1 MSNYKFHL
9 LTAGIIALFL
19 GILFN
24 KPLTGEYSFSGVDS
38 MSPAAINQGIES
50 AEEKYGDY
58 PHWLPWVFSGL
69 PSVHSFQN
77 ISDFYFLNFIP
88 NFFKWAGIP
97 GFWNYI
103 FHFIIAGM
111 GILCLLIHLGTNR
124 YSALFASLSYVLMP
138 YTITMVVHGHG
149 SQMLTL
155 VWLPWVIFSILR
167 LYREVNFINLAM
179 VAMTTGLQLQRAHVQ
194 IAYYTWLSGGLLILF
209 LLIKQYKTDRKK
221 TNWLLPVLGALLLG
235 LAMAMWI
242 YLPALNYTPHSI
254 RGAGSGGGTGL
265 DYATAWSFS
274 FGEMATFFIPS
285 YFGFGG
291 PAYWGNMPFTDYPN
305 YMGILV
311 VLFAVIGLIRH
322 KHSIKYY
329 FALTAFIAL
338 LLSFGK
344 HFFLYGVFYDYFPY
358 FNKFRVP
365 VMLLVLTQFSC
376 CVLAGFGLDAVIKN
390 LKEKVNEKGFTI
402 VMGVIASMLLIIFM
416 LNITLDTSS
425 FGRKSHPV
433 LNPLRFDMVTGD
445 TITGVIILFI
455 AGGLL
460 YVFKL
465 GKLNGL
471 LFTLG
476 ITLLSVF
483 DLSIVNNKIIE
494 PSPESY
500 RLSSMSKRSLIS
512 PYLREDEV
520 IRFLKQDKD
529 KFRIL
534 PVGVLG
540 NENRFSAFHIESV
553 SGYHPAKLFR
563 YNELKDKVGWSS
575 MGVLQM
581 LNVKYLVSLE
591 PVNHPYFEEIYQG
604 KYFHRGKYELA
615 KVYRFLLTS
624 PRIFIPQRVQPNTDV
639 QDQKIAMGKPVFNP
653 DSLVFTEDYIKKYEY
668 NPNSKVKITSWSPD
682 RIEIQVDFP
691 KNQFLV
697 LSEIFYDAGWK
708 ITSHPDMKI
717 IPVNTILRG
726 LSVPAGEHT
735 ITMEFLPDDI
745 RLGAILTWSSFLITL
760 VILILGIRKKLEL
773 K

>member
-1 MSNYKFHL
+1 MSKYKYYIL
-9 LTAGIIALFL
+9 SAGIIALVL

-38 MSPAAINQGIES
+38 LSPAAIHQGIES
-50 AEEKYGDY
+50 AEEKYRDY

-77 ISDFYFLNFIP
+77 ISDYYFLNFIP

-103 FHFIIAGM
+103 LHFIIG
-111 GILCLLIHLGTNR
+111 GLGLLLLLIHLGVHR
-124 YSALFASLSYVLMP
+124 YSAIFAGVSYTLMP

-167 LYREVNFINLAM
+167 LYNEVNLLNLALL
-179 VAMTTGLQLQRAHVQ
+179 AFTTGFQLQRAHVQ

-209 LLIKQYKTDRKK
+209 LLIRDIKTKGK
-221 TNWLLPVLGALLLG
+221 IPKWIIPVLAALLLG

-242 YLPALNYTPHSI
+242 YLPAINYTPYSI
-254 RGAGSGGGTGL
+254 RGAGSGGGTGME
-265 DYATAWSFS
+265 YATAWSFS

-305 YMGILV
+305 YMGIIIL
-311 VLFAVIGLIRH
+311 LFAIIGLILHR
-322 KHSIKYY
+322 SPVKYY

-376 CVLAGFGLDAVIKN
+376 CALAGLGLDAAMKN
-390 LKEKVNEKGFTI
+390 TQEKVNKKGYSI
-402 VMGVIASMLLIIFM
+402 VVGVISAFLFIMFLLYIS
-416 LNITLDTSS
+416 LDTTS

-433 LNPLRFDMVTGD
+433 LNPLRLDMVTGD
-445 TITGVIILFI
+445 TVVGVLILLFS
-455 AGGLL
+455 GGLL
-460 YVFKL
+460 YAYKS
-465 GKLNGL
+465 GKLNGML
-471 LFTLG
+471 LTLG
-476 ITLLSVF
+476 ISLLSIG
-483 DLSIVNNKIIE
+483 DLFIVDFKIIE

-500 RLSSMSKRSLIS
+500 RSSTMSKRSIIT

-520 IRFLKQDKD
+520 IRFLKQDKEQ
-529 KFRIL
+529 FRIL
-534 PVGVLG
+534 PLGVLG

-553 SGYHPAKLFR
+553 AGYHPAKLFR
-563 YNELKDKVGWSS
+563 YNELKDKAGWSS
-575 MGVLQM
+575 MGLLQM
-581 LNVKYLVSLE
+581 LNVKYLLSLE
-591 PVNHPYFEEIYQG
+591 SVNHPFFEEVFQG
-604 KYFHRGKYELA
+604 KFYHRGKYEVA
-615 KVYRFLLTS
+615 KVYQF
-624 PRIFIPQRVQPNTDV
+624 
-639 QDQKIAMGKPVFNP
+639 KIAMPRLFIPNQVEVMPNIQYQIKAMGKADFNP
-653 DSLVFTEDYIKKYEY
+653 KISAYTEEEVAEY
-668 NPNSKVKITSWSPD
+668 NPHPDSNAEIIHWSPD
-682 RIEIQVDFP
+682 RIEIFADLP
-691 KNQFLV
+691 TSQFIV
-697 LSEIFYDAGWK
+697 LSEIYYEDGWK
-708 ITSHPDMKI
+708 ITSHPKMEI

-726 LSVPAGEHT
+726 LEVPAGEHT
-735 ITMEFLPDDI
+735 IVMEFLPDDL
-745 RLGAILTWSSFLITL
+745 RLGTFITWSSFFISLIM
-760 VILILGIRKKLEL
+760 VIMGIRKRIKLQ
-773 K
+773 